1 MVKQRLWH
9 TLNLEETFAA
19 LESSPGGLK
28 VDEAERRLAEYGP
41 NEIESAHKV
50 SKLAILWAQIKNP
63 LVFVLL
69 VAAGISL
76 LAGKTADAIVIGVV
90 IIVNS
95 LIGFFQEYRAEEA
108 LELSLI
114 HISEPTRPY

>member
-1 MVKQRLWH
+1 MTKQQLWH
-9 TLNLEETFAA
+9 TLELEEVFTA
-19 LESSPGGLK
+19 LEASPSGLET
-28 VDEAERRLAEYGP
+28 DEAARRLEEYGP
-41 NEIESAHKV
+41 NELESAHKV

-69 VAAGISL
+69 AAAAISL

-95 LIGFFQEYRAEEA
+95 LIGFFQESAPKRRW
-108 LELSLI
+108 S
-114 HISEPTRPY
+114 R